1 MFDFS
6 YYRTTTDNARNFV
19 KAFGTFGTESG
30 TLPGL
35 EVTQDVQDSDPE
47 DSAETALL
55 TEVDEFQAQFVSIS
69 DSLVP
74 VSESGTIASNP
85 LNLPGQMRCAA
96 HTFNLVASKDAD
108 GALQDAIFKGIYRS
122 AMAKACALWNLQDR
136 STVAADKIY
145 EEIQRRLL
153 SPNATRWNSTYDSVV
168 VLNSILED
176 KRPALHRVMTQLKI
190 KSFNDQDVGILKE
203 YTKVIK

>member
-1 MFDFS
+1 
-6 YYRTTTDNARNFV
+6 
-19 KAFGTFGTESG
+19 
-30 TLPGL
+30 
-35 EVTQDVQDSDPE
+35 
-47 DSAETALL
+47 
-55 TEVDEFQAQFVSIS
+55 
-69 DSLVP
+69 
-74 VSESGTIASNP
+74 
-85 LNLPGQMRCAA
+85 
-96 HTFNLVASKDAD
+96 
-108 GALQDAIFKGIYRS
+108 
-122 AMAKACALWNLQDR
+122 MAKACALWNLQDR